1 MNLRLARGLKIAVP
15 LAVGL
20 FGSGLLALVLVGNAD
35 GGPACEVATAA
46 APDFETAPFAFDP
59 EARAQAF
66 VQAMADDDFATAY
79 DMLALERL
87 GRTELCEADLEGFW
101 LGVTSNHPAL
111 IAIERFSSLAYEAA
125 SDHLRVVLRLSL
137 NVDGQSLESTRDA
150 YVSIKL
156 TPDGRIGWFSY
167 MAVLTDLGPAPESPS
182 PPYARPSSFEESQ
195 VTIGQAPWELDG
207 TLTVPTGPG
216 PFPAVV
222 ILGPNGDFAGETPNR
237 WDRDLAQGLA
247 TNGVASLRFYER
259 SVAHALTAARQQT
272 FTVADE
278 YIDDAL
284 AAISQLRLSPRVDPA
299 RIYLLGAS
307 IASFAMPRVASQD
320 QDLAGLVF
328 VSPSGGNVWDSP
340 WRIQQE
346 QAKVDRDV
354 TEGEKRVIE
363 VLKARAA
370 AIEAIAT
377 GDGSADS
384 LGVRIGYHLDLADYQ
399 PENVAR
405 YLPAP
410 MLVIFGDKVG
420 VTPIEDAEAW
430 LRSLRWRR
438 DAAFRVYK
446 GHVHGLFDVRQASP
460 PALRSVGHV
469 DEEVIIDMAAW
480 IAGGWPHD
488 SCGEADAYYAGCRGG

>member
-1 MNLRLARGLKIAVP
+1 MP

-20 FGSGLLALVLVGNAD
+20 VGSGLLALVVVGNAD
-35 GGPACEVATAA
+35 AGPACEVATAA
-46 APDFETAPFAFDP
+46 APDFESAPFAFDP

-79 DMLALERL
+79 DMLALEQL

-101 LGVTSNHPAL
+101 RGITADHPAL
-111 IAIERFSSLAYEAA
+111 IAIERFSPLAYEAA
-125 SDHLRVVLRLSL
+125 SDHVRVVLRLSL
-137 NVDGQSLESTRDA
+137 NGNGQSQESTRDA
-150 YVSIKL
+150 YVSINL

-167 MAVLTDLGPAPESPS
+167 MAVLADLGPAPESPS

-195 VTIGQAPWELDG
+195 VTIGQAPWELIG
-207 TLTVPTGPG
+207 TLTVPMGPG

-222 ILGPNGDFAGETPNR
+222 ILGANGDFARETPNR

-247 TNGVASLRFYER
+247 THGVASLRFNER
-259 SVAHALTAARQQT
+259 SVALALAAARQPT
-272 FTVADE
+272 FTVAEE
-278 YIDDAL
+278 YVDDAL
-284 AAISQLRLSPRVDPA
+284 AAIKQLRLSPRVDPA

-307 IASFAMPRVASQD
+307 IASFAMPRVASLD
-320 QDLAGLVF
+320 QELVGLIF
-328 VSPSGGNVWDSP
+328 VSPSGGHVWDSP

-346 QAKVDRDV
+346 QAKVDRNV

-410 MLVIFGDKVG
+410 MLVIFGDRVG

-430 LRSLRWRR
+430 LGSLRWRR

-446 GHVHGLFDVRQASP
+446 GRVHGLFDVRQASP

-469 DEEVIIDMAAW
+469 DEEVIIDIAAW
-480 IAGGWPHD
+480 IEGGWPHK
-488 SCGEADAYYAGCRGG
+488 SCGEADAYYEGCRGG